1 MSAVDD
7 LDELIE
13 QFHLVHLQDRFRVM
27 GYRKIH
33 ENSDLCT
40 FVLR

>member
-1 MSAVDD
+1 VPISPRDHDD
-7 LDELIE
+7 ATSLM
-13 QFHLVHLQDRFRVM
+13 HLQDRFRVM